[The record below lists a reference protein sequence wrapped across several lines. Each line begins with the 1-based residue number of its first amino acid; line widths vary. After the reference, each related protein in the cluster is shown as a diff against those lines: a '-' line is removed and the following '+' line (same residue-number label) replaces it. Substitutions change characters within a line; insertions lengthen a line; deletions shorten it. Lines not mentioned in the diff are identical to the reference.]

1 LKIKDERLK
10 KVEYRVDI
18 WSDKIIVGEKDGRYP
33 INLEDRFLQFSVD
46 IIKLLIKI
54 PKAREFDVIRNQ
66 LSKSAT
72 SIGANYTESQ
82 AGSYAEFK
90 QRIQICLREARET
103 YYWLRVIHRLGIV
116 SNKDKQVEL
125 KRLLQESKEIQ
136 LILGAISSKIKDKIK
151 D

>member
-1 LKIKDERLK
+1 M
-10 KVEYRVDI
+10 EYQVDI
-18 WSDKIIVGEKDGRYP
+18 QSDKIIVGEKGGNYP

-46 IIKLLIKI
+46 IIRFLIKI

-66 LSKSAT
+66 LSKSST

-90 QRIQICLREARET
+90 QRIQICLRESRET
-103 YYWLRVIHRLGIV
+103 NYWLKVL
-116 SNKDKQVEL
+116 NKLEININQNVRNEFS
-125 KRLLQESKEIQ
+125 RLLQESKEIR
-136 LILGAISSKIKDKIK
+136 LILGAISSKIKDKVK